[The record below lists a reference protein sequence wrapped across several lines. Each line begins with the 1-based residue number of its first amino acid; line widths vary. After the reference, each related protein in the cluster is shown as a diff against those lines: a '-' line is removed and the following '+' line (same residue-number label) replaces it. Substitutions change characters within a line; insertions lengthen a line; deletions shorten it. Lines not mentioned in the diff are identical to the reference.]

1 MEKRVDMFQFLRE
14 FTSFLHSLQQTREPF
29 FKSLHEH
36 GILQVIEVGL
46 SVRDEKVNTIAIEI
60 LSQFVEAA
68 PTLVREFILNEV
80 ESKSSLG
87 SNGSKGLKQQL
98 PSTPVSVMSNNI
110 FFNQTPSSKVG
121 EETQLSS
128 ISTTTA
134 SAVAGQNEISSSSKL
149 SLADILNTDDV
160 FEPVLINY
168 VIRQMINDPDPE
180 LSGAMQIVNL
190 LKLLID
196 PENMLSAA
204 NVSIFFIWLFLK
216 SRIVYK
222 AVVLGFWDGFEFF
235 EFGLIFD

>member
-87 SNGSKGLKQQL
+87 SNGSKGISSSLKQQM
-98 PSTPVSVMSNNI
+98 PSTPVSAITNQ
-110 FFNQTPSSKVG
+110 FFNQTPINKLG
-121 EETQLSS
+121 EDQDKQTQLSS

-134 SAVAGQNEISSSSKL
+134 SAQSAATITTTCQNEISSKL

-204 NVSIFFIWLFLK
+204 NVSSFCLVRVK
-216 SRIVYK
+216 VQN
-222 AVVLGFWDGFEFF
+222 
-235 EFGLIFD
+235 GLILTSWVN

>member
-1 MEKRVDMFQFLRE
+1 MDMFQFLRE

-98 PSTPVSVMSNNI
+98 PSTPVSAMSNNI
-110 FFNQTPSSKVG
+110 FFNQTPSSKAGG

-216 SRIVYK
+216 SGIVCK
-222 AVVLGFWDGFEFF
+222 VLVLGFRDGFEFF
-235 EFGLIFD
+235 EFFGLIFD